1 MSNHKALINFIIVN
15 IVILVSSL
23 YIAFTYHNKIL
34 RKNKKKTQ
42 TLVEFVNR
50 GQLPSLKNIFVG
62 LVFGMVFGFMDNF
75 GIWMGIDVLEKYMP
89 GGVKMK
95 AALGNT
101 YSDML
106 GAIVGTSISIVA
118 KDAVDYD
125 NDDEPIWV
133 STFGIFLGCL
143 LGIIFGRLITTRVS

>member
-1 MSNHKALINFIIVN
+1 
-15 IVILVSSL
+15 
-23 YIAFTYHNKIL
+23 
-34 RKNKKKTQ
+34 
-42 TLVEFVNR
+42 
-50 GQLPSLKNIFVG
+50 
-62 LVFGMVFGFMDNF
+62 MVFGFMDNF

-118 KDAVDYD
+118 KDA
-125 NDDEPIWV
+125 
-133 STFGIFLGCL
+133 
-143 LGIIFGRLITTRVS
+143 R

>member
-1 MSNHKALINFIIVN
+1 
-15 IVILVSSL
+15 
-23 YIAFTYHNKIL
+23 
-34 RKNKKKTQ
+34 
-42 TLVEFVNR
+42 
-50 GQLPSLKNIFVG
+50 
-62 LVFGMVFGFMDNF
+62 
-75 GIWMGIDVLEKYMP
+75 
-89 GGVKMK
+89 MK